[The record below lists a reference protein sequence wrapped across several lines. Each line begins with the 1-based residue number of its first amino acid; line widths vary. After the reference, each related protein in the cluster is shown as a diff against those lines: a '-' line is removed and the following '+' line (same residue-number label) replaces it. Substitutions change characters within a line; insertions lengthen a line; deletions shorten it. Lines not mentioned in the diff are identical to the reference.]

1 MTEPHPFHFCRS
13 RSRKRM
19 QSDSEVFRPQ
29 DGVASS
35 ATTPKSWVAKDFR
48 RRDPFSFPLLRLL
61 TPPPLTRLAG
71 LLLRTRIA
79 AATHSNL
86 GSHPRH
92 GSPASEFGFAHA
104 AARGTEA
111 CLRPPPPSRPGDFQM
126 FVDSVVRREDTGRER
141 ERERA
146 TKRGEGN
153 YLSLSF
159 LHPRPPPVHPPCS
172 NSSLP
177 AKKFFHIVDI
187 QEDPPP
193 NAQPAFRRPF
203 FSCWTKCDEPWPPP
217 PLQETLPH
225 FWLFVVSSFRVQ

>member
-111 CLRPPPPSRPGDFQM
+111 CLRPSPPSRPGDFQM

-141 ERERA
+141 ERESD
-146 TKRGEGN
+146 E
-153 YLSLSF
+153 
-159 LHPRPPPVHPPCS
+159 
-172 NSSLP
+172 
-177 AKKFFHIVDI
+177 
-187 QEDPPP
+187 E
-193 NAQPAFRRPF
+193 RRR
-203 FSCWTKCDEPWPPP
+203 
-217 PLQETLPH
+217 Q
-225 FWLFVVSSFRVQ
+225 LFVFVFPPSPSSARPSAMFEFLTARKKVFPYCRYPRRSPSKRSAGIPASLLFLLDKM